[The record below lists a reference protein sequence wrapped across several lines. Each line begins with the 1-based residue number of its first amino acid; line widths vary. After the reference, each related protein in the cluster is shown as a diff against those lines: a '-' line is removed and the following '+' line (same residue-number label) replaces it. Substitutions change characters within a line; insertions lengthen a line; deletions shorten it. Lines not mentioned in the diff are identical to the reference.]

1 MSRPVWPL
9 RLSLLSIALI
19 CGVAGQPL
27 RAADPRTANPEQ
39 GAVID
44 GAYVNAYFGL
54 RYPLPSGWKAG
65 PQPPRPSAGGYYV
78 LSTPRPPAGAEATI
92 LIAAQD
98 TFFAMPPVANAGE
111 MTRNLVRSVSASGE
125 NPAAITRAANIA
137 GHSFLTVDLPGAP
150 LSRMVLATDIRCHV
164 VIFTFTGS
172 DTERVK
178 RLATSF
184 DRLSLDQRKSFPHCI
199 KDYAT
204 AQTIRRKVEPV
215 PAGPHF
221 VKVPVRILIGADG
234 SVEHIHVIR
243 AFAAQQKSIEDALM
257 HWRFEPYRAAGRAV
271 EVETG
276 LIFEFKPTGR
286 PD

>member
-54 RYPLPSGWKAG
+54 RSPLPPGWKAG
-65 PQPPRPSAGGYYV
+65 PQPPGPSAVGYYV
-78 LSTPRPPAGAEATI
+78 LTTPIPPPDAYATI

-98 TFFAMPPVANAGE
+98 TFFAMPPVADAGE

-125 NPAAITRAANIA
+125 NPAAISGTVAIA
-137 GHSFLTVDLPGAP
+137 GHPFVKIRLPGTP
-150 LSRMVLATDIRCHV
+150 LSRLAFATDIRCHV
-164 VIFTFTGS
+164 VIFIFTGS

-178 RLATSF
+178 QLAMSLN
-184 DRLSLDQRKSFPHCI
+184 RLSLDQRKSVPDCI
-199 KDYAT
+199 KGYAT

-243 AFAAQQKSIEDALM
+243 AFAAQQQSIEDALM
-257 HWRFEPYRAAGRAV
+257 HWRFEPFRAAGRAR

-276 LIFEFKPTGR
+276 LTFEFKPSGR
-286 PD
+286 AD